1 MAKGVRCIKC
11 GYLFGFSNQG
21 VDLAN
26 AEFDPEVLRQMR
38 ADQLDQIDPKDRI
51 TFRNYTL
58 KDLQVPFRWFTTK
71 SLFEQPQVPP
81 ERTTIGPHIWHHCSY
96 IGCYR
101 HQFPNVEIV
110 RWEETE
116 EGGSRRVFDTS
127 GLAAVTHIERDCD
140 FSFPYREGVSAR
152 QHEELEHQIALE
164 QERAQVQWTEQLRQV
179 FARFLHRVRQAQ
191 TNDEKKRSLEYLAE
205 FLFETIKGLKVVDRD
220 LRTSAEE
227 IDRLV
232 RNESDE
238 PFWRNLGNPFLVECK
253 NWGVPVGAKE
263 IRDLKGKMDSRGIK
277 TAFLLAKSGVSGN
290 DYRDARLAIREAP
303 KDGRYIVVLDD
314 TDLQEIADGTPPS
327 EKFRDKYDDLF
338 RI

>member
-26 AEFDPEVLRQMR
+26 AEYDPEVLRQMK
-38 ADQLDQIDPKDRI
+38 AGQLNQIDPKDQI

-58 KDLQVPFRWFTTK
+58 EDWGF
-71 SLFEQPQVPP
+71 PP
-81 ERTTIGPHIWHHCSY
+81 GGTTIGPHIWNHCSY

-101 HQFPNVEIV
+101 HQFPNVEVV
-110 RWEETE
+110 RWDEAK
-116 EGGSRRVFDTS
+116 GRVFDTS
-127 GLAAVTHIERDCD
+127 GLAAATHIERDCD
-140 FSFPYREGVSAR
+140 FFFQYREGLSAR
-152 QHEELEHQIALE
+152 QHEELERQIVFE

-191 TNDEKKRSLEYLAE
+191 TNDEKKKSLEYLAE

-277 TAFLLAKSGVSGN
+277 TGFLLAKSGVSGN
-290 DYRDARLAIREAP
+290 DYRDARLAIREALTN
-303 KDGRYIVVLDD
+303 GRYIVVLDD
-314 TDLQEIADGTPPS
+314 SDLQEIADGTPPS
-327 EKFRDKYDDLF
+327 EKLRDKYEDLF

>member
-1 MAKGVRCIKC
+1 MAKGVRCIEC

-21 VDLAN
+21 MDLAN
-26 AEFDPEVLRQMR
+26 AEYDPEVLRQMK
-38 ADQLDQIDPKDRI
+38 AGQLDQIDPKDQI

-58 KDLQVPFRWFTTK
+58 KDWRGGGPWFIFR
-71 SLFEQPQVPP
+71 SLTRESQVPP
-81 ERTTIGPHIWHHCSY
+81 ERTTIGPHIWNHCSY

-140 FSFPYREGVSAR
+140 FFFPYREGLSAR
-152 QHEELEHQIALE
+152 QHEELERQIVLE
-164 QERAQVQWTEQLRQV
+164 QERAQVQWTEQLRQL
-179 FARFLHRVRQAQ
+179 FARFLHRVRRAQ
-191 TNDEKKRSLEYLAE
+191 TNDEKKKSLEYLAE
-205 FLFETIKGLKVVDRD
+205 FLFGTVQGLKVIDRD
-220 LRTSAEE
+220 LRSSAEE
-227 IDRLV
+227 IDGLI

-263 IRDLKGKMDSRGIK
+263 IRDLKGKMDSRGIR
-277 TAFLLAKSGVSGN
+277 TAFLLAKSGVSGD
-290 DYRDARLAIREAP
+290 DYRDARLVIREALTG
-303 KDGRYIVVLDD
+303 GRYIVVLDD
-314 TDLQEIADGTPPS
+314 SDLQEMADGTPPS
-327 EKFRDKYDDLF
+327 EKFRDKYEDLF